1 VLGAYLAGV
10 GLNAITPA
18 RSGDVL
24 KLYLVKHRIEGSTY
38 PTLGATLVVETLFD
52 AVVGIALLF
61 WAVYLGVLPNIHS
74 LPDLPN
80 IHSLPDL
87 PNIDLRWAFKHPVA
101 LEIGALVLGIVIG
114 VLLVWATAR
123 VRRFWER
130 VRQGFA
136 VLRDGEAY
144 LRGVV
149 SWQALSWC
157 FRLATLYFMLR
168 AFHLPATIHNALLVQ
183 IAQSLSTLLPI
194 TPGGA
199 GTEQGLLLYLFRG
212 KAARSSLLSFSV
224 GTHIAIVVVNVV
236 LGLIAIVLMTRT
248 LRLRRLRDSAKA
260 DAADAAPAADK
271 PPSYGTHSEPST
283 VARRHRRR
291 KRDSWGCER
300 RAGFSSHRSNRGE
313 ISQRARKAEPAR
325 ECPVRSP
332 AKTMCTTC
340 FVESVRLGAMESTM
354 HTGPS
359 TGTSSSMPS
368 SSASSRYSASVRLS
382 PASTPPPEATSTLT
396 GFSCVEQDLPAPAE
410 QRRDRIRGCSPVPFQ
425 TSL

>member
-1 VLGAYLAGV
+1 LDRFLHDAGVFFGHLASVNFGALAIALGFQALRLIVRTRAWRNILVAAYPDKQVRWRSVLGAYLAGV

-52 AVVGIALLF
+52 AVVGLGLLF

-80 IHSLPDL
+80 I
-87 PNIDLRWAFKHPVA
+87 DLRWAFKHPIA

-224 GTHIAIVVVNVV
+224 GTHIAIVVVNVA
-236 LGLIAIVLMTRT
+236 LGLLAIVLMTRT
-248 LRLRRLRDSAKA
+248 LKLRRLRESAKA
-260 DAADAAPAADK
+260 DAAEAAPAAD
-271 PPSYGTHSEPST
+271 E
-283 VARRHRRR
+283 
-291 KRDSWGCER
+291 
-300 RAGFSSHRSNRGE
+300 
-313 ISQRARKAEPAR
+313 
-325 ECPVRSP
+325 
-332 AKTMCTTC
+332 
-340 FVESVRLGAMESTM
+340 
-354 HTGPS
+354 
-359 TGTSSSMPS
+359 
-368 SSASSRYSASVRLS
+368 
-382 PASTPPPEATSTLT
+382 PPP
-396 GFSCVEQDLPAPAE
+396 
-410 QRRDRIRGCSPVPFQ
+410 
-425 TSL
+425 

>member
-1 VLGAYLAGV
+1 MGVFLHDAGVFFGHLASVDFGALAIALGFQALRLVVRTRAWRNILVAAYPDRQVRWRSVLGAYLAGV

-52 AVVGIALLF
+52 AFVGIALLM
-61 WAVYLGVLPNIHS
+61 WAIYLGV
-74 LPDLPN
+74 LPN

-87 PNIDLRWAFKHPVA
+87 PNIDLRWAFEHPVA

-123 VRRFWER
+123 VKRFWER
-130 VRQGFA
+130 VRQGFTI
-136 VLRDGEAY
+136 LRDRDAY

-236 LGLIAIVLMTRT
+236 LGLLAIVLMTRT
-248 LRLRRLRDSAKA
+248 LKLKRLRESAKA
-260 DAADAAPAADK
+260 DAAETAPAADK
-271 PPSYGTHSEPST
+271 PPP
-283 VARRHRRR
+283 
-291 KRDSWGCER
+291 
-300 RAGFSSHRSNRGE
+300 
-313 ISQRARKAEPAR
+313 
-325 ECPVRSP
+325 
-332 AKTMCTTC
+332 
-340 FVESVRLGAMESTM
+340 
-354 HTGPS
+354 
-359 TGTSSSMPS
+359 
-368 SSASSRYSASVRLS
+368 
-382 PASTPPPEATSTLT
+382 
-396 GFSCVEQDLPAPAE
+396 
-410 QRRDRIRGCSPVPFQ
+410 
-425 TSL
+425 